1 MKFRNTDIAGIEFI
15 IYRVIFQKKKS
26 VLSVNFW
33 KHDEVARHDRTIE
46 GRLFFFFHRG
56 TWSADEECESC
67 TRQRLEQR
75 VQLHTATWQ
84 LGLKRASSR
93 PLFQSACCPTSVM
106 LLDLPT
112 IPLMPF
118 ELPTPFEPRFR
129 AAWNEIRWIR
139 SSSGKRGEEGE
150 SSRFSFESK
159 FSMDQDTIY
168 DFFLNFELLFNNLFS
183 LKTKEKHHWSIDQV

>member
-1 MKFRNTDIAGIEFI
+1 M
-15 IYRVIFQKKKS
+15 
-26 VLSVNFW
+26 NFW

-118 ELPTPFEPRFR
+118 ELSTPFEPRFR

-139 SSSGKRGEEGE
+139 SSSGKRGGGGKGRALVSLSNQSFRWIKIRFTI
-150 SSRFSFESK
+150 SSWTS
-159 FSMDQDTIY
+159 
-168 DFFLNFELLFNNLFS
+168 NFS
-183 LKTKEKHHWSIDQV
+183 LIIFSLLKLKRNTTDRLIKFNPLGKTIVREI